1 MKRID
6 LQLHKIL
13 FCLMLLAGIS
23 AQAQVDIYGF
33 ATNVNDEKLSG
44 MVKFSSKAPATT
56 MQRVKQL
63 EEWATAGAW
72 GGDAYYAMLSY
83 ATYPKGLY
91 VIDIETN
98 SFLGCVEIKA
108 FKAKNKYVSKD
119 ENGYKEFDPFKTP
132 YLGTSAKEYY
142 EKNACTNSL
151 LDYLTCLVIIVGII
165 VIIISFLMSKF
176 ALLFGTL
183 GICLLY
189 LAVWVLVNESKTKK
203 YLKSHP
209 YSSLTPEEREDWR
222 QKYLTSLAI
231 CIGDEEL
238 GALIKEYAV
247 LRGYDRS

>member
-1 MKRID
+1 MGFNKEYIKTVKYEESYK
-6 LQLHKIL
+6 LPEKNKTIL
-13 FCLMLLAGIS
+13 PFFGYS
-23 AQAQVDIYGF
+23 YRRQ
-33 ATNVNDEKLSG
+33 TT
-44 MVKFSSKAPATT
+44 SSKRWHDGGYSITQT
-56 MQRVKQL
+56 GSDTYEVKKNPNYSDSYYYDNAIFYRDFFPDSAHRAL
-63 EEWATAGAW
+63 E
-72 GGDAYYAMLSY
+72 DRIYKKL
-83 ATYPKGLY
+83 
-91 VIDIETN
+91 
-98 SFLGCVEIKA
+98 
-108 FKAKNKYVSKD
+108 KNKYVSKD